1 MKHKLYFLVLL
12 WLSFNFSHAQT
23 KSTISGLVKDIA
35 TGEDMIGANVFIQE
49 LGTGA
54 ATNAYG
60 FYSITIPKGIYRVS
74 VGYVGYESHSESI
87 EVKSDTTIN
96 FYLKSE
102 STELQEVVISDRSLT
117 ANVDEVKMGTEK
129 LSISAIK
136 KMPSFLG
143 EVDVLKSIQMLPGVQ
158 SAGEGTTGY
167 FVRGG
172 TVDQNL
178 VQLDEATVYNA
189 SHLMGFFSVFNADA
203 VKDVELFKGGIPA
216 QFGGRLSS
224 VLDIRLKEGNQKDF
238 SAAGGVGTIASRLTV
253 EGPIQKDKSSFMVA
267 GRRTYADL
275 FLKASSD
282 EELKNSKLYFYDLN
296 AKINFKLG
304 ERDRLFISGY
314 FGDDVFKYKNT
325 MNWVWGNR
333 TGTMRWNHL
342 FNDKLFA
349 NFTLLYSNFNY
360 ALSSD
365 NSPTSFEWNAS
376 IKDATLKGDF
386 SYFLSEK
393 HNINFG
399 VATTHHRM
407 HPGEVTVTGENFT
420 NRILIDERNAIES
433 ALYVSDDIQVSEK
446 LSLQPGFRFSVFN
459 NLGGS
464 YYKYLLASDLPVDT
478 ATYSA
483 NAIANTYV
491 GIEPRFI
498 ARYKLNEKASLKMS
512 YNRMYQYLHLASNTT
527 ASFPL
532 DVYVPSSPNVKPQQ
546 ADQIAVGY
554 FRNFRDNQ
562 LEFSSEV
569 FRKFYLNVIDFRD
582 NADLMLNKHIEKEI
596 VSGKG
601 KAYGIELMLK
611 KPEGKLN
618 GWVSYAY
625 SRSFRTIKEING
637 GAEYKA
643 RQDRPHNVNVVLS
656 YQVRERLHL
665 GAAWTYA
672 SGMPVT
678 IPASRY
684 VYDGIVVPV
693 YGLRNDHR
701 LPSSHRLDLSLTLDN
716 KKKPGRTWEGSWNFS
731 LFNAYAHKNPFTLQT
746 RSIDDNPMKTEA
758 VQLSIIGTI
767 VPSVTYNF
775 KF

>member
-1 MKHKLYFLVLL
+1 MKHKLYFLILL
-12 WLSFNFSHAQT
+12 WLSFTFSYAQT

-35 TGEDMIGANVFIQE
+35 TGEDMIGASVFIQE
-49 LGTGA
+49 LGVGA
-54 ATNAYG
+54 ATNVYG
-60 FYSITIPKGIYRVS
+60 FYSITIPKGNYRIT
-74 VGYVGYESHSESI
+74 VGYLGYESQSENI

-96 FYLKSE
+96 FYLQSQ
-102 STELQEVVISDRSLT
+102 STELEEVVISDSSPT
-117 ANVDEVKMGTEK
+117 ANIDDVRMGTEK

-167 FVRGG
+167 YVRGG

-178 VQLDEATVYNA
+178 VQLDEAPVYNA

-203 VKDVELFKGGIPA
+203 IKDVELFKGGIPP

-224 VLDIRLKEGNQKDF
+224 VLDIRLKEGNQKAF
-238 SAAGGVGTIASRLTV
+238 SATGGVGTIASRLTV
-253 EGPIQKDKSSFMVA
+253 EGPIQKEKSSFMVA

-282 EELKNSKLYFYDLN
+282 AELKNSKLYFYDLN

-325 MNWVWGNR
+325 MNWIWGNR
-333 TGTMRWNHL
+333 TGTVRWNHL

-360 ALSSD
+360 ALTSD
-365 NSPTSFEWNAS
+365 NPPTSFEWKAS

-393 HNINFG
+393 HTINFG

-407 HPGEVTVTGENFT
+407 HPGEVTVTGANFT
-420 NRILIDERNAIES
+420 NRILIDERDAIES
-433 ALYVSDDIQVSEK
+433 AIYMSDDIQMSEK
-446 LSLQPGFRFSVFN
+446 LSLHPGIRFSVFN
-459 NLGGS
+459 NLGGN
-464 YYKYLLASDLPVDT
+464 YYKYPPTSDLPVDT

-498 ARYKLNEKASLKMS
+498 ARYKLNEKASLKIS

-532 DVYVPSSPNVKPQQ
+532 DVYVPSGPNVKPQQ

-569 FRKFYLNVIDFRD
+569 FHKLYSNVIDFRD

-601 KAYGIELMLK
+601 KAYGVELMLR

-625 SRSFRTIKEING
+625 SRSFRAIEEING

-643 RQDRPHNVNVVLS
+643 RQDRPHNVTVVLS
-656 YQVRERLHL
+656 YQLRERLHL
-665 GAAWTYA
+665 GASWMYA

-678 IPASRY
+678 IPTSRY

-716 KKKPGRTWEGSWNFS
+716 KKKPGRAWEGSWNFS

-746 RSIDDNPMKTEA
+746 RSNDDNPMKTEA
-758 VQLSIIGTI
+758 IQLSIIGTI
-767 VPSVTYNF
+767 VPSITYNF